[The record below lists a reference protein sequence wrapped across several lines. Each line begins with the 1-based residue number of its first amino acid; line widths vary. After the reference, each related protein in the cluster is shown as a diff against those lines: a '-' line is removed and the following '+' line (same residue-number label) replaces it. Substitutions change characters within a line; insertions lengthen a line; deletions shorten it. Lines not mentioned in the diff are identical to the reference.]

1 MIKVQELRKKG
12 KNYLVTISKDSKEV
26 EYLVS
31 EDIIIEY
38 RLLSGKELLEEQY
51 KKLLNAINKDAIYQ
65 KLLKYALFKPRTKKE
80 IFMYLDKLKVDE
92 MGYFLTKLEKLR
104 LLNDDLY
111 AENYVSE
118 SINFK
123 RVGPR
128 KIREDLK
135 SKGLTDDLI
144 LKYLNHYPQDLIFKN
159 IEYWFDKKLRTIKNK
174 PYLVVKKNL
183 LTAILNKGFEYEEVI
198 SFLDTKDKILH
209 DEANEE
215 EALKKEVIKLKEQY
229 QKKDLKTSLNQY
241 LIQKLLAKG
250 YQYNNIKKYL

>member
-12 KNYLVTISKDSKEV
+12 KNYLVTISKDSNEI

-38 RLLSGKELLEEQY
+38 RLLSGKELLEDQY

-65 KLLKYALFKPRTKKE
+65 KVLKYALFKPRTRKE
-80 IFMYLDKLKVDE
+80 IFVYLDKLKVEE

-123 RVGPR
+123 KIGPR
-128 KIREDLK
+128 KIHEDLK
-135 SKGLTDDLI
+135 TKGLPETLI
-144 LKYLNHYPQDLIFKN
+144 LKYLEHYPKALILKN

-174 PYLVVKKNL
+174 PYFVVKKNL
-183 LTAILNKGFEYEEVI
+183 LTAIMNKGFEYEEI
-198 SFLDTKDKILH
+198 IHFLDTKDKILH

-215 EALKKEVIKLKEQY
+215 EALKKEILKLKEQY
-229 QKKDLKTSLNQY
+229 HKEDLKTSLNQY
-241 LIQKLLAKG
+241 LIQKLMAKG
-250 YQYNNIKKYL
+250 YQYSNIKKYL

>member
-12 KNYLVTISKDSKEV
+12 KNYLVTISKDSHET

-38 RLLSGKELLEEQY
+38 RLLSGKELLDEQY
-51 KKLLNAINKDAIYQ
+51 KKLLNAINKDSIYQ

-118 SINFK
+118 SINYK
-123 RVGPR
+123 KIGPR
-128 KIREDLK
+128 KIHDDLRT
-135 SKGLTDDLI
+135 KGLSDILI
-144 LKYLNHYPQDLIFKN
+144 LKYLNNYPKDLRTKN
-159 IEYWFDKKLRTIKNK
+159 IEYWFEKKLRAIKNK
-174 PYLVVKKNL
+174 PYLIVKKNL
-183 LTAILNKGFEYEEVI
+183 LTAILNKGFDYEEVI
-198 SFLDTKDKILH
+198 SFLDIKDKVLH

-215 EALKKEVIKLKEQY
+215 EALKKELLKLKEQY
-229 QKKDLKTSLNQY
+229 HKKDLKTPLNQY

-250 YQYNNIKKYL
+250 YQYTNIKKYL